1 MEPTR
6 TLRLGLLGCLL
17 FVPWLR
23 GECRGGGDT
32 AELAA
37 CAWGWVP
44 FNEGCYSFF
53 PRELSWRRAEA
64 FCQRFGTST
73 HLASVHSAEEHR
85 AIAALLS
92 SSYPG
97 KDSEEE
103 DEDDGIWIGLHRP
116 LGSRRWQWSDSSEVD
131 YGSWHQQPGPRRR
144 ACAALQDGADFM
156 TWYSDACSERKPFV
170 CKSSA

>member
-1 MEPTR
+1 MGPTR
-6 TLRLGLLGCLL
+6 TLRLGLLGWLL
-17 FVPWLR
+17 LVPRLR
-23 GECRGGGDT
+23 GQE
-32 AELAA
+32 AAA

-44 FNEGCYSFF
+44 FEEGCYGFF

-64 FCQRFGTST
+64 FCQRWGAGT

-85 AIAALLS
+85 AIAALLAAS
-92 SSYPG
+92 RPAE
-97 KDSEEE
+97 DSEEE
-103 DEDDGIWIGLHRP
+103 EEEEEEEDNGVWIGLHRP

-144 ACAALQDGADFM
+144 VCAALQDTAGFL
-156 TWYSDACSERKPFV
+156 TWYSDACADRKPFV